1 VTQFQLSFLAK
12 TRDISSVVGIGKYFT
27 AENRELGSSQ
37 VSVKKGMAVGCAFLI
52 FLAFCPVTFAQQTA
66 QLQDTEQT
74 APSAT
79 DTEQKNV
86 QEYVELLRRNVR
98 QQEAEIMG
106 A

>member
-1 VTQFQLSFLAK
+1 M
-12 TRDISSVVGIGKYFT
+12 
-27 AENRELGSSQ
+27 
-37 VSVKKGMAVGCAFLI
+37 KKGMAVGCAFLI

-86 QEYVELLRRNVR
+86 QEYVELFA
-98 QQEAEIMG
+98 QERSAAEG
-106 A
+106 RDHGRHDR